1 MNDTLT
7 IETPRWALPLLE
19 PARYKAAKGGRGS
32 GKSHFFAELAVEDML
47 RDPDLPFVCIREVQK
62 SLQFSA
68 KRLIESKI
76 SKMGVSSSFRITKT
90 FIERVGGEG
99 VFLFQGM
106 QDHTADTI
114 KSLEGFKRAWVE
126 EAQSLSAKSLKLL
139 RPTIRENGSQLWF
152 SWNPDQPED
161 AVDNFFCGKHG
172 PPENAIVVHVNYDQN
187 PFLPDTLRE
196 EMEADRKRLDPE
208 DFAHIW
214 LGEYNTKSDAII
226 FGGKYRIDEFE
237 PGEDWNGPYYGLDF
251 GFANDP
257 TAGTKSWIHDN
268 RLFIEYEA
276 GKVGLELDDTA
287 PFLIRRIPGIEK
299 HVIRADSARP
309 ESISFLKRKGLPRIK
324 AVDKWSG
331 SVEDG
336 IEHMKSYDE
345 IIIHPR
351 CTATQTEFRLYRYKV
366 DKKSGDV
373 LPKIEDANNHYI
385 DSIRYGLGPMIKPT
399 KEIVSF
405 LA

>member
-47 RDPDLPFVCIREVQK
+47 QDPDLPFVCIREVQK

-172 PPENAIVVHVNYDQN
+172 PPENAIVVRQ
-187 PFLPDTLRE
+187 
-196 EMEADRKRLDPE
+196 
-208 DFAHIW
+208 
-214 LGEYNTKSDAII
+214 
-226 FGGKYRIDEFE
+226 
-237 PGEDWNGPYYGLDF
+237 
-251 GFANDP
+251 
-257 TAGTKSWIHDN
+257 
-268 RLFIEYEA
+268 
-276 GKVGLELDDTA
+276 
-287 PFLIRRIPGIEK
+287 
-299 HVIRADSARP
+299 
-309 ESISFLKRKGLPRIK
+309 KG
-324 AVDKWSG
+324 
-331 SVEDG
+331 
-336 IEHMKSYDE
+336 
-345 IIIHPR
+345 
-351 CTATQTEFRLYRYKV
+351 
-366 DKKSGDV
+366 
-373 LPKIEDANNHYI
+373 
-385 DSIRYGLGPMIKPT
+385 
-399 KEIVSF
+399 
-405 LA
+405 